1 MQEILE
7 KHCLDENANGL
18 LLMSMPT
25 GFGKTHNV
33 LEFIYKNYK
42 DFVAQ
47 NRKIFFLTNLKKNL
61 PYLELRERFR
71 ADDAEDTYNKHVL
84 FIDSNADAVI
94 NHLLSIDTQIPDQFK
109 TKNYTQL
116 KSYIETLKNDG
127 RLPKTVKSTLENEIR
142 KELEPAFRKF
152 ISEHLHREFRTKK
165 ERLNA
170 IKKDSDYQWIGN
182 LYPAVFT
189 DEKTILFLSM
199 DKFIRKNTT
208 LVERSYYFHERLL
221 EKAVIFIDEFDASKE
236 TVLGSIIESGIRHR
250 INLLD
255 LFLNIHNHL
264 MESEY
269 PESLLRESE
278 HRKQMADEKNWR
290 SPHEMIDNFRNKAGD
305 IFNKYNLRH
314 TCKSHK
320 EFSSDKRNF
329 LFYDFQF
336 HNVLDARNKRIEV
349 VRDDKNRTN
358 WIKAS
363 EVEIEGSGINIR
375 SLLGE
380 IAGFLT
386 YFQRGIGYLADNYC
400 QLKIEDDTSQEV
412 FPFELAIRTVLNNF
426 RLDTDIVDFLTDNIM
441 EGNMLF
447 DLRSK
452 NNAIQRQAFYDA
464 GFRYHDIVDSDE
476 HDTLSKIYMYNFFR
490 TPESFLLGICSQSMV
505 VGISA
510 TAGLYTN
517 IGNYDLEY
525 LRSRLGKAFFRI
537 SDNHL
542 QRIKEQFSEITRGYD
557 NVSIKTE
564 FIGTENP
571 EETLAMLQSLLDDRE
586 AAVALRNNVKHNN
599 PAADEQKIDF
609 IVSRYVR
616 SLIAWKYFQ
625 DNSGIHAFLCF
636 FNKFPKS
643 GDPEFDLDVFRQ
655 YAQMIQDGFTP
666 EDNESVSKTIFVL
679 TGDDFDEK
687 KTALLA
693 ELEAGKRRFILS
705 TYQTIGLGQNLQYP
719 IPESVHPIQVNKFP
733 ARKEMDVDAIYLDR
747 PTNLLVNI
755 FIDKIN
761 DEDFI
766 KYLFQLEF
774 LVENGAIS
782 PKEFKSKLDEA
793 FHRFVGK
800 RRQKKRAE
808 DFTSLYKTDA
818 YTRFLNKIVIQA
830 VGRICRTNMKAPA
843 IHILADS
850 SIRKHLSQFSLPDDV
865 IPVREY
871 TALLESAGEK
881 TIIPAN
887 IEELQNRAS
896 NKSNRTAAFIYRQ
909 LKTTW
914 TEESVKLWQDIREY
928 VLKQPTILE
937 KEDCDPNWSSIY
949 VELPLPGR
957 SYRFTQEK
965 DYRYSEVFFSIDKGK
980 QEVSERA
987 ARLPELMV
995 IEPLRKLFEENNWA
1009 TSFPE
1014 SKLMLTP
1021 PMFNNI
1027 YKGALGE
1034 VCGRYILHEI
1044 LRINLEELDVSEFE
1058 LFDYKAANN
1067 IYFDFKL
1074 WNDQI
1079 AVSADEH
1086 IPKIR
1091 RKMEECHANRAFI
1104 INILGKSGEEFRPII
1119 SSDGKIIEVPFV
1131 CQHNSFNEKALAFI
1145 MEEFYK

>member
-1 MQEILE
+1 MQEILK
-7 KHCLDENANGL
+7 KHCLNEKANGL
-18 LLMSMPT
+18 LLLSMPT
-25 GFGKTHNV
+25 GFGKTYNV
-33 LEFIYKNYK
+33 LNFIFEHYK

-61 PYLELRERFR
+61 PYQELQERFKVGGVE
-71 ADDAEDTYNKHVL
+71 DAYNKHVL
-84 FIDSNADAVI
+84 FIDSNAGAVI
-94 NHLLSIDTQIPDQFK
+94 DHLLSVDSQIPDHFK
-109 TKNYTQL
+109 TENYTQL
-116 KSYIETLKNDG
+116 KSYIETFKNNG
-127 RLPKTVKSTLENEIR
+127 RLPKSIKNTLQTEIR
-142 KELEPAFRKF
+142 KKLEPAFRRF
-152 ISEHLHREFRTKK
+152 ISEHLYREFKTKK

-170 IKKDSDYQWIGN
+170 IKNDPNYQWIGN

-221 EKAVIFIDEFDASKE
+221 EKAVVFIDEFDATKE
-236 TVLGSIIESGIRHR
+236 NVLKNIIESGVQHR

-278 HRKQMADEKNWR
+278 QRKKIGAGKNWR
-290 SPHEMIDNFRNKAGD
+290 TPHEMIDIFRQKADD
-305 IFNKYNLRH
+305 IFKRYNLQH

-320 EFSSDKRNF
+320 EFSSNKRNF

-336 HNVLDARNKRIEV
+336 HHVLDARNKRIEV
-349 VRDDKNRTN
+349 VQDVKNRTN
-358 WIKAS
+358 WIKALG
-363 EVEIEGSGINIR
+363 VETERSGINIR
-375 SLLGE
+375 SLLSE

-400 QLKIEDDTSQEV
+400 HLKIEADTSQDA

-426 RLDTDIVDFLTDNIM
+426 RLDKDIVEFLTNNIM
-441 EGNMLF
+441 EGNVLS
-447 DLRSK
+447 DSRSK

-476 HDTLSKIYMYNFFR
+476 HDTLSKVYMYNFSR
-490 TPESFLLGICSQSMV
+490 TPESFLVGICSQAMV

-525 LRSRLGKAFFRI
+525 LRSHLGRAFFRI
-537 SDNHL
+537 SGKPL

-557 NVSIKTE
+557 QVSIKTE
-564 FIGTENP
+564 FIGADNP
-571 EETLAMLQSLLDDRE
+571 EETLSMLQSLLGDSE
-586 AAVALRNNVKHNN
+586 AAVALWNNVKYSN
-599 PAADEQKIDF
+599 PDVSEQEIDY

-643 GDPEFDLDVFRQ
+643 GDPKFDLDVFLE
-655 YAQMIQDGFTP
+655 YAQMIQDGFTSVCSEP
-666 EDNESVSKTIFVL
+666 VSKTIVVL
-679 TGDDFDEK
+679 TGDDFNEN
-687 KTALLA
+687 KTDLLA
-693 ELEAGKRRFILS
+693 ELGASKRRFILS
-705 TYQTIGLGQNLQYP
+705 TYSTIGAGQNLQYP
-719 IPESVHPIQVNKFP
+719 IPKSVNPIQVNGLP
-733 ARKEMDVDAIYLDR
+733 TRSEMDVDAIYLDR
-747 PTNLLVNI
+747 PTNLIVNI
-755 FIDKIN
+755 FMDKIN

-782 PKEFKSKLDEA
+782 PKVFKSKLDEA
-793 FHRFVGK
+793 FYRFVG
-800 RRQKKRAE
+800 RYRQKKRAE
-808 DFTSLYKTDA
+808 DFSSLYQTEA
-818 YTRFLNKIVIQA
+818 YTRFLNKMVIQA
-830 VGRICRTNMKAPA
+830 VGRICRTNMKASI

-850 SIRKHLSQFSLPDDV
+850 AIRKHLERFSLPDDV
-865 IPVREY
+865 IPVQEY
-871 TALLESAGEK
+871 TALHKSAGET
-881 TIIPAN
+881 TIIPVN
-887 IEELQNRAS
+887 IEDFQNRAS
-896 NKSNRTAAFIYRQ
+896 NRSNRTAAFIHRQ
-909 LKTTW
+909 LKTQW
-914 TEESVKLWQDIREY
+914 TEDSVKLWQGLRNQ
-928 VLKQPTILE
+928 VLKHPIIPE
-937 KEDCDPNWSSIY
+937 KEKCDPNWSPIY
-949 VELPLPGR
+949 IELPSPGR

-965 DYRYSEVFFSIDKGK
+965 DYRDNEVFFSADKGK

-987 ARLPELMV
+987 ARLTELMA
-995 IEPLRKLFEENNWA
+995 IEPLHKLFNENNWA
-1009 TSFPE
+1009 TNFSE
-1014 SKLMLTP
+1014 SKLMLAP

-1034 VCGRYILHEI
+1034 VCGHYILQEI
-1044 LRINLEELDVSEFE
+1044 LGINLNELNVSEFE
-1058 LFDYKAANN
+1058 LFDFKTANN

-1074 WNDQI
+1074 WDDQI
-1079 AVSADEH
+1079 AVSADEQ
-1086 IPKIR
+1086 ISKILS
-1091 RKMEECHANRAFI
+1091 KMENCHADRVFI
-1104 INILGKSGEEFRPII
+1104 INILGKSEAEFHPII
-1119 SSDGKIIEVPFV
+1119 SSNGRIVEIPFV
-1131 CQHNSFNEKALAFI
+1131 CQGNSINEKALAFI